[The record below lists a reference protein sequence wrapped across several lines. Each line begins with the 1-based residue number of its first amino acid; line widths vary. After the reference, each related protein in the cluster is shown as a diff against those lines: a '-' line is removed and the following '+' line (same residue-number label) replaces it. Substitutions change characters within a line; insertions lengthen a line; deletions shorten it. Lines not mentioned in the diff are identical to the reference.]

1 MWEIDGVNLK
11 FLLKNHNFF
20 LNSVVFGCI
29 WFERFGSDKK
39 RTIGNMILSCPPSFG
54 QALPFFFS
62 SSLLKYMS
70 SLSDRCQITF
80 ATWNFSSKM
89 FFIIMQSCTLMQSSS
104 FDTYSCFCL
113 KKPFLQRWIL
123 ELSPKHMGYHV
134 QRNCSV
140 CLGFFITWSN
150 ILIQNVTRNL
160 SWNQPVK
167 IS

>member
-1 MWEIDGVNLK
+1 MHLVWTVWLGQETDNWEHDFVMSSVVWTGIA
-11 FLLKNHNFF
+11 FLL
-20 LNSVVFGCI
+20 LVQSVEIHEFTFG
-29 WFERFGSDKK
+29 
-39 RTIGNMILSCPPSFG
+39 L
-54 QALPFFFS
+54 
-62 SSLLKYMS
+62 
-70 SLSDRCQITF
+70 LSDYLCYL
-80 ATWNFSSKM
+80 KL
-89 FFIIMQSCTLMQSSS
+89 FIKNVLHHNAVMYFDAISS
-104 FDTYSCFCL
+104 FDKYSCFCL